1 MSLGLCTVAGEDVKD
16 GRGLLLFGGINGG
29 AMHSPAGRM
38 DDSET
43 S

>member
-16 GRGLLLFGGINGG
+16 GRCLPFGDINGG

>member
-16 GRGLLLFGGINGG
+16 GRGLLFDGINGG

>member
-1 MSLGLCTVAGEDVKD
+1 MMAGGDVKD
-16 GRGLLLFGGINGG
+16 GRDLLVFDGAINGG